1 LQNNHAT
8 FTKRDPPALTILGR
22 AIASRQAACI
32 LKTDRGATGG
42 SSVKGL
48 NSSSSWMRVGRFCLV
63 PRSPRSFSVSPSAY
77 MRLGD
82 LCVFGSSDSRGH
94 RDARKYLKS
103 VSNSPDQE
111 ARQLLEGPF
120 MTGTHPSG
128 ATEFA
133 ETWGSRP
140 VGLAITRV
148 GVGACLPSSIGASAG
163 VAITRLLV
171 AGRRSRCRPGT

>member
-1 LQNNHAT
+1 
-8 FTKRDPPALTILGR
+8 
-22 AIASRQAACI
+22 IASRRAACI

-48 NSSSSWMRVGRFCLV
+48 HSSSSWMRVGRFCLV
-63 PRSPRSFSVSPSAY
+63 PRSRRSFSVSPSAY

-94 RDARKYLKS
+94 RDAPKYLKS

-111 ARQLLEGPF
+111 TRQLLEGAF
-120 MTGTHPSG
+120 MTGTHSSA
-128 ATEFA
+128 ATVFA
-133 ETWGSRP
+133 ERWGSRP
-140 VGLAITRV
+140 VGLAITHVCVSDR
-148 GVGACLPSSIGASAG
+148 LSSSISASPG

-171 AGRRSRCRPGT
+171 A